1 MNPRLLRQRIDPWIA
16 HRSVLV
22 ALLLLVGGVLAACG
36 GAPQTPEE
44 PAEPTEEPMQE
55 GEDAMDAEITAV
67 PTDEAM
73 DGETMDE
80 ETTTTPTEEAMD
92 GEAMDEETTATPEG
106 TGRITST
113 MPSGLEA
120 ALDDIGPANQ
130 VYIAEL
136 APMNINA
143 TEELVTGTAL
153 FIVEGDTLTMTVEAS
168 GLAPDMMHL
177 QHLHGYT
184 EEDGSFAT
192 CPFSGA
198 DANDDNVIDLLE
210 TRPFT
215 GITLVPLHEE
225 PASLAIQSQT
235 YPTADAEGEIA
246 YSQTVSIEELEQALQ
261 EEHNIDSLD
270 LAQRTVFLH
279 GVSQDADLPDS
290 VESLPDV
297 PAQVTLPVACGEI
310 YELPVGILTE

>member
-1 MNPRLLRQRIDPWIA
+1 MNPQSLQQKIAPWMPWMV
-16 HRSVLV
+16 RSSVLM
-22 ALLLLVGGVLAACG
+22 LFLLLVGGVLAACG
-36 GAPQTPEE
+36 GAPQTPAE
-44 PAEPTEEPMQE
+44 PAEPTDEPMQE
-55 GEDAMDAEITAV
+55 GEDAIEAEITAV
-67 PTDEAM
+67 PTAEPTDAAMQDEDTAAQETGTAM
-73 DGETMDE
+73 
-80 ETTTTPTEEAMD
+80 
-92 GEAMDEETTATPEG
+92 PES
-106 TGRITST
+106 TGRITSA

-120 ALDDIGPANQ
+120 ALDDVGPADQ
-130 VYIAEL
+130 MYIAEL

-153 FIVEGDTLTMTVEAS
+153 FIVAGDTLTMTVEAS

-198 DANDDNVIDLLE
+198 DVNDDNFTDLLE

-215 GITLVPLHEE
+215 GITLIPLHEE

-235 YPTADAEGEIA
+235 YPNANTDGEIA

-261 EEHNIDSLD
+261 EEHNIDSLE

-310 YELPVGILTE
+310 YELPVGLLTE

>member
-1 MNPRLLRQRIDPWIA
+1 MKSLFLQPKIAPWMA
-16 HRSVLV
+16 HILV
-22 ALLLLVGGVLAACG
+22 ALLLLVGGTLAACG
-36 GAPQTPEE
+36 GVPQTPEE

-55 GEDAMDAEITAV
+55 GEDAMEAEITAV

-73 DGETMDE
+73 DE
-80 ETTTTPTEEAMD
+80 EATATPTREAISEEA
-92 GEAMDEETTATPEG
+92 TATPEG

-120 ALDDIGPANQ
+120 ALDDIGSADQ
-130 VYIAEL
+130 VYVAEL

-198 DANDDNVIDLLE
+198 DANDDNFIDLLE

-225 PASLAIQSQT
+225 PASLEIQSQT
-235 YPTADAEGEIA
+235 YPTANADGEIS

-261 EEHNIDSLD
+261 ETHNIDSLD

-279 GVSQDADLPDS
+279 GVSQDADLPDT

>member
-1 MNPRLLRQRIDPWIA
+1 MVRN
-16 HRSVLV
+16 SVLV
-22 ALLLLVGGVLAACG
+22 TLLLLAGSVLAACG

-67 PTDEAM
+67 PTDEEM
-73 DGETMDE
+73 QDS
-80 ETTTTPTEEAMD
+80 
-92 GEAMDEETTATPEG
+92 EAMDEETTATPETGTAMPEG
-106 TGRITST
+106 TGRITSAI
-113 MPSGLEA
+113 PSGMEA
-120 ALDDIGPANQ
+120 ALDDIGGADQ

-198 DANDDNVIDLLE
+198 DVNDDNFIDLLE

-215 GITLVPLHEE
+215 GITLIPLHEE

-235 YPTADAEGEIA
+235 YPTANSDGEIA
-246 YSQTVSIEELEQALQ
+246 YAQTVSIEELEQALQ

-279 GVSQDADLPDS
+279 GISQDTDLPDS

-297 PAQVTLPVACGEI
+297 PAQVTLPVACGEV
-310 YELPVGILTE
+310 YEFPVGLLTE